1 MAHRR
6 RNKPETGICR
16 EPPAWLEGCSSII
29 GLYYKKLLEQDANR
43 EKLIAAGFLLP
54 QEPSKPPEPKV
65 QISFAEWDKQ
75 RELK

>member
-1 MAHRR
+1 M
-6 RNKPETGICR
+6 
-16 EPPAWLEGCSSII
+16 
-29 GLYYKKLLEQDANR
+29 YYKKLLEQDANR